1 MDLIITECIRLGGA
15 FGLIGLVIWFWYW
28 LMESLGTF

>member
-1 MDLIITECIRLGGA
+1 MLLDMLRLAVA
-15 FGLIGLVIWFWYW
+15 FGLIALIVWFWYW